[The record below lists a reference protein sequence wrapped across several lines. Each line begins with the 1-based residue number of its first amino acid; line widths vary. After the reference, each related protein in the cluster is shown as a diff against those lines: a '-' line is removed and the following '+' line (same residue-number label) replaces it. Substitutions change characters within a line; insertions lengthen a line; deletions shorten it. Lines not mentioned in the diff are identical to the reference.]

1 MTMKIQSFTQN
12 MLRLATPTGVSL
24 AFPSFLEASITLN
37 SGIENLRDMPV
48 SSFERQQR
56 FQFMETYFSLVIDI
70 TGDGSGLNDV
80 LGEFYGKYVRND
92 YVMTPQHIYDM
103 LPGLF
108 SADTVN
114 MRIADYHCRSGRK
127 LLAAAR
133 FNRALRLYGADPDIT
148 MVRMALL
155 NLCLNG
161 LTGEIAWYDARNDIF
176 HATWSVGPD
185 YRGKPVIRELNA
197 INSLIFQKRT
207 HEKPD
212 MSRLI
217 FAY

>member
-12 MLRLATPTGVSL
+12 MLRLATTNGVSL
-24 AFPSFLEASITLN
+24 AFPSFLEAAISLN
-37 SGIENLRDMPV
+37 SGIENTRDIPLP
-48 SSFERQQR
+48 SFDRFQR
-56 FQFMETYFSLVIDI
+56 FQFMETYFSLVMDI

-80 LGEFYGKYVRND
+80 LGDFYGKYIRDD
-92 YVMTPQHIYDM
+92 YTMTPQYIYDM

-108 SADTVN
+108 RADTVN

-127 LLAAAR
+127 LLSAAR
-133 FNRALRLYGADPDIT
+133 FNRALRLYGSDPDIT

-161 LTGEIAWYDARNDIF
+161 LSGEIAWYDAHHDEF
-176 HATWSVGPD
+176 KASWSVGPD
-185 YRGKPVIRELNA
+185 YRGKPVIRELSF

-207 HEKPD
+207 DKKPD
-212 MSRLI
+212 MSKLI

>member
-1 MTMKIQSFTQN
+1 MTMKIQSFSQN
-12 MLRLATPTGVSL
+12 MLRLATPNGVSL
-24 AFPSFLEASITLN
+24 AFPSFLEAAIRLN
-37 SGIENLRDMPV
+37 SGIENTRDIPLP
-48 SSFERQQR
+48 SFDRFQR
-56 FQFMETYFSLVIDI
+56 FQFMETYFSLVMDI
-70 TGDGSGLNDV
+70 TGDGSGLIDV
-80 LGEFYGKYVRND
+80 LGDFYCEYVRND
-92 YVMTPQHIYDM
+92 YAMMPQHIYDM

-133 FNRALRLYGADPDIT
+133 FNRALRLYGTDPDIT

-161 LTGEIAWYDARNDIF
+161 LSGEIAWYDARHDVF
-176 HATWSVGPD
+176 KSSWSVGPD
-185 YRGKPVIRELNA
+185 YRGKPVIRELSF

-207 HEKPD
+207 DKKPD
-212 MSRLI
+212 MSKLI